1 MLPVPACR
9 TLALV
14 LSARAVLSVVAAAG
28 VFGLSK
34 RHITVSTVGV
44 IPRIRS
50 MAQDMPGVS
59 LALSLHAPNQELRKQ
74 IVPSARAYPLH
85 KLLKAIEDYQTTTQQ
100 RVFVEYV
107 LLSGVNDAVEQAH
120 ELGQLLQGRDVVL
133 NLIPWNPVYSPDI
146 EFQAPAEGQVSAF
159 QSVVREQYGVHCTVR
174 QEKGQDIS
182 GVYELIWCCVWVGNR
197 MTASASRCMCE
208 CCVCVPRVAQAPQ
221 RRCFAC

>member
-1 MLPVPACR
+1 VLCCA
-9 TLALV
+9 AL
-14 LSARAVLSVVAAAG
+14 RAG

-50 MAQDMPGVS
+50 MATDMPGVS

-85 KLLKAIEDYQTTTQQ
+85 KLLQAVQDYQTATQQ

-107 LLSGVNDAVEQAH
+107 MLAGVNDGLEQAH
-120 ELGQLLQGRDVVL
+120 ELGQLLQHRDVVL
-133 NLIPWNPVYSPDI
+133 NLIPWNPVYSPDF
-146 EFQAPAEGQVSAF
+146 EFKAPVEGQVAEF
-159 QSVVREQYGVHCTVR
+159 QGVVRGQYGVHCTVR

-182 GVYELIWCCVWVGNR
+182 GKLAERRKGGTSQAGI
-197 MTASASRCMCE
+197 
-208 CCVCVPRVAQAPQ
+208 VCTNACGQSKKGEGQ
-221 RRCFAC
+221 FAA

>member
-1 MLPVPACR
+1 MLND
-9 TLALV
+9 
-14 LSARAVLSVVAAAG
+14 AAAPLLTCCTQLLYLLLLLLRAG

-34 RHITVSTVGV
+34 RHITISTVGV

-50 MAQDMPGVS
+50 MATDMPGVS

-85 KLLKAIEDYQTTTQQ
+85 KLLQAIEDYQAATQQ

-107 LLSGVNDAVEQAH
+107 LLSGVNDGLEQAH

-133 NLIPWNPVYSPDI
+133 NLIPWNPVYSPDGPQ
-146 EFQAPAEGQVSAF
+146 FKAPVEGQVAAF
-159 QSVVREQYGVHCTVR
+159 QGIVRGQYGVHCTVR

-182 GVYELIWCCVWVGNR
+182 GG
-197 MTASASRCMCE
+197 SRCLWAAANIKPYE
-208 CCVCVPRVAQAPQ
+208 EAWLLEPR
-221 RRCFAC
+221 

>member
-1 MLPVPACR
+1 MPCC
-9 TLALV
+9 
-14 LSARAVLSVVAAAG
+14 AVLCAG

-50 MAQDMPGVS
+50 MATDMPGVS

-85 KLLKAIEDYQTTTQQ
+85 KLLQAIEDYQTATQQ

-107 LLSGVNDAVEQAH
+107 MLAGVNDGLEQAH

-133 NLIPWNPVYSPDI
+133 NLIPWNPVYSPDF
-146 EFQAPAEGQVSAF
+146 EFKAPVEGQVAEF
-159 QSVVREQYGVHCTVR
+159 QGIVRGQYGVHCTVR

-182 GVYELIWCCVWVGNR
+182 GKAESGTARSRELLCAAGHTGGQTV
-197 MTASASRCMCE
+197 SA
-208 CCVCVPRVAQAPQ
+208 AAPQ
-221 RRCFAC
+221 LGITRL